1 MMTIQTGLKGL
12 TDTVFF
18 AVLFVTIVY
27 VLSDAVG
34 VLVLGRDVGK
44 VLVRLFVIGAP
55 ISLFLSLV
63 SLFSLN
69 LARYKWYSFV
79 SGVEVL
85 ILAVVYWIIY
95 ASQI

>member
-1 MMTIQTGLKGL
+1 MMVTHTGLKAL

-18 AVLFVTIVY
+18 TVLFVTVVY
-27 VLSDAVG
+27 VLSDVVG
-34 VLVLGRDVGK
+34 ILVLGRDVGK

-85 ILAVVYWIIY
+85 ILVVVYWVIY
-95 ASQI
+95 GSQI